1 MFFKLIKLLI
11 IIAIIFLITMIIL
24 EYFIKTISQKEL
36 IRISALLTGVISTI
50 FILSMEKIENFE
62 ETDIETEEEEVEE
75 QQLKEDIKDDLQTLL
90 DDMVEKVNENDIET
104 EESEP
109 QLSSDT
115 SRTRTELSQEKSGIS
130 LDNEI
135 AENQKKVEET
145 ALPMEIP
152 SSADA
157 VISKISQETQN
168 KYTLMKIEDW
178 LKPMGQRATEIGC
191 SCPNIPAWG
200 ANFMEI

>member
-24 EYFIKTISQKEL
+24 EYFIKTINQKEL
-36 IRISALLTGVISTI
+36 IRISAILTGIISII
-50 FILSMEKIENFE
+50 FILSIEKIENFE
-62 ETDIETEEEEVEE
+62 EIEDAEEDAEEEIEEEEI
-75 QQLKEDIKDDLQTLL
+75 LKEDIKDDLQTLL
-90 DDMVEKVNENDIET
+90 DDMVDKVNENDVET

-115 SRTRTELSQEKSGIS
+115 SRTRTEISQEKSSIS

-152 SSADA
+152 SSTDA
-157 VISKISQETQN
+157 VISNKISQETQD
-168 KYTLMKIEDW
+168 KYTLMKIEDFET
-178 LKPMGQRATEIGC
+178 K
-191 SCPNIPAWG
+191 
-200 ANFMEI
+200 